1 MKVYV
6 ITKGSYS
13 DYHICAV
20 TLDEQEA
27 ERLAKIHTDS
37 WDTADVEEW
46 DTDEHQHLLCGR
58 LPYVV
63 TFHAGYYHPR
73 NGQYITEKTDFN
85 RYTGSR
91 KDFTPRVCLNDRK
104 DTVYLYAAGSEAAVK
119 IAAEKRAQA
128 RAEKEGLT

>member
-6 ITKGSYS
+6 ITQGSYS

-27 ERLAKIHTDS
+27 ERLAKIYTDS
-37 WDTADVEEW
+37 MDTAGVEVW
-46 DTDEHQHLLCGR
+46 DTDEHQHLLSGR
-58 LPYVV
+58 VPYIV
-63 TFHAGYYHPR
+63 TFYKDKNAGTSVYMDEGRVTDIHPGVFLS
-73 NGQYITEKTDFN
+73 NGYD
-85 RYTGSR
+85 
-91 KDFTPRVCLNDRK
+91 RVN
-104 DTVYLYAAGSEAAVK
+104 LYAADSEAAVK